1 MYIQQCVVLTPQ
13 NDPTVG
19 ASWLILASLFLPPLS
34 PSCAQ
39 GFSIQAL
46 FGIPSGLAV
55 LVIGYYLLGLD
66 LDNYLPFWIISFSTD
81 TICMLFLLILM
92 PESMPDSLRKPL
104 EWLDLNP
111 FRQYWSCLKVVFGY
125 PLLICELDMVS
136 PYPCLPLSRCER
148 VRA

>member
-1 MYIQQCVVLTPQ
+1 MADSRL
-13 NDPTVG
+13 
-19 ASWLILASLFLPPLS
+19 SLPLS
-34 PSCAQ
+34 PSLSLSLSLSCAQ

-125 PLLICELDMVS
+125 PLLICESDVVS
-136 PYPCLPLSRCER
+136 PALASI
-148 VRA
+148 